1 MYTWNIHI
9 LIKLILEDDECK
21 SRCNGL
27 QEEDCIFVGMKN
39 SELQWKVELCI
50 NLGTAISPCT
60 LIYGKVNMWSEYSQD
75 YTIISTNHKYIF
87 LWVLNF

>member
-9 LIKLILEDDECK
+9 LIKLKLEDDECK

-27 QEEDCIFVGMKN
+27 QEEDCIVVGMKN
-39 SELQWKVELCI
+39 SKTVNYSGNLQLCI

-60 LIYGKVNMWSEYSQD
+60 LIYGKVNM
-75 YTIISTNHKYIF
+75 
-87 LWVLNF
+87 